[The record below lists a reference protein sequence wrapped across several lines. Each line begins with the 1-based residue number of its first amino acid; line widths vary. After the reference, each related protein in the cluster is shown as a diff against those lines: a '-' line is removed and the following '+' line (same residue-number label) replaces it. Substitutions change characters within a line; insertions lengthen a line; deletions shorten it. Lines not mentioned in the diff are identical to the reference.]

1 MKHFQKLSDDELLKE
16 KNRYNDIVNK
26 YQEPIDNYDIHYK
39 NYLEA
44 KRNGDEL
51 ITWDHHSNTGNP
63 IICSTP
69 LITKQTANGS
79 YYIKGFGEEHFE
91 TIKESTA
98 ADNNGIYILTK
109 EGNKIVYTQKMELFV
124 RRKRQIELILR
135 GRKKEKEKIENVGY
149 IYVLSNKAYP
159 KIYKIGS
166 TYGDVH
172 ERAEDLTG
180 TGHLIPFKVEAKI
193 KIKSAEYYEKKTH
206 ALLNSYRVKQNREF
220 FEIDLNKIKNC
231 LKQVSEISKKGSK
244 KITLT
249 DLKKEINL

>member
-1 MKHFQKLSDDELLKE
+1 MKRFEHLNDEELKTKLKALNEIIKGYQK
-16 KNRYNDIVNK
+16 
-26 YQEPIDNYDIHYK
+26 PIDEYDYFYK
-39 NYLEA
+39 KYEQTRKDDYLYHQ
-44 KRNGDEL
+44 D
-51 ITWDHHSNTGNP
+51 NP
-63 IICSTP
+63 IVS
-69 LITKQTANGS
+69 GRGV
-79 YYIKGFGEEHFE
+79 YYKDNPRGLQNIYVTGYQDEVIEVKGCASSDGL
-91 TIKESTA
+91 
-98 ADNNGIYILTK
+98 YVLTK
-109 EGNKIVYTQKMELFV
+109 EGARIVYSQIMETFV

-220 FEIDLNKIKNC
+220 FEIELNKIKNC
-231 LKQVSEISKKGSK
+231 LKQVSDISEKGSK